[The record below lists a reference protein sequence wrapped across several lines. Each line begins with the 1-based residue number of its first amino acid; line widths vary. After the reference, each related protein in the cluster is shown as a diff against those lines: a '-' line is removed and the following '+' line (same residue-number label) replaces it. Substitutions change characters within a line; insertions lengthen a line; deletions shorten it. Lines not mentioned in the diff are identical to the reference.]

1 MSILM
6 PEPILCL
13 SASYSDWLTV
23 SSSRR
28 QIRAVIICRC
38 RIVLVVMLLWSK
50 SGYIYEDRVKNNRF
64 FFQFLLFSSSEQEF
78 THAAEKSAVISK
90 IFPVILYPVYL
101 YIPWSKSMMFKFLI
115 KTLVTL
121 IACSVKPR
129 VHHHKGHI
137 FPWNCIS
144 TITITTYMMLTLSW
158 PAHDWRKK
166 IERSVCRQTS

>member
-1 MSILM
+1 MTYFFSI
-6 PEPILCL
+6 PEH
-13 SASYSDWLTV
+13 
-23 SSSRR
+23 
-28 QIRAVIICRC
+28 
-38 RIVLVVMLLWSK
+38 
-50 SGYIYEDRVKNNRF
+50 
-64 FFQFLLFSSSEQEF
+64 EF
-78 THAAEKSAVISK
+78 THVEEKSAVISK

-137 FPWNCIS
+137 FPRNCIS

-166 IERSVCRQTS
+166 NWAVSVQTDVLKKSPMCDATDNTPITLSREKPSPGLALLFSACKFCEL

>member
-28 QIRAVIICRC
+28 QISAVIICGC

-50 SGYIYEDRVKNNRF
+50 PGYIYEDRVKNDIF
-64 FFQFLLFSSSEQEF
+64 FSIPEHEF
-78 THAAEKSAVISK
+78 THVEEKSAVISK